1 MDEDII
7 TIHLGCVLAENE
19 YKQVVEYLI
28 ACLNARYPE
37 FTKSTLTK
45 S

>member
-7 TIHLGCVLAENE
+7 IIHLGCVLAENE
-19 YKQVVEYLI
+19 YKQVVKYLI
-28 ACLNARYPE
+28 ACLNVRYPE
-37 FTKSTLTK
+37 FTKATLTI

>member
-7 TIHLGCVLAENE
+7 IIHLGCVLPEND
-19 YKQVVEYLI
+19 YKQVVKYLI

-37 FTKSTLTK
+37 FTKATLTK

>member
-7 TIHLGCVLAENE
+7 TIRLGCTLDKKD

-28 ACLNARYPE
+28 ACLNVRYPE
-37 FTKSTLTK
+37 FTKATLTK